1 MQLQVL
7 ELEAASKVDHLKV
20 RTRTKNETVYDVMF
34 C

>member
-7 ELEAASKVDHLKV
+7 ELEAASKADHLKV
-20 RTRTKNETVYDVMF
+20 RTRTKTEIGSDVMF